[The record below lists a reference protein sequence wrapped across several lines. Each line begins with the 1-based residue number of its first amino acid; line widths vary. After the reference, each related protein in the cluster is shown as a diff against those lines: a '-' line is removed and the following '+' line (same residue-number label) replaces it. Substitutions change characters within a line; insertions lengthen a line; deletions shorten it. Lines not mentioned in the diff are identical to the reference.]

1 MQLEDTQPLLN
12 QVTIKDIFP
21 TLSSYFYKPKPDFR
35 ASFKKAL
42 FKELNIK
49 IYSDESLDDPF
60 LILGYGVNA
69 YIEIL
74 TSFSYMFLSVA
85 IFAIPIYFMYLSQTA
100 YRG

>member
-12 QVTIKDIFP
+12 QVTIADIFP
-21 TLSSYFYKPKPDFR
+21 TLSAYFYKPKPDFR
-35 ASFKKAL
+35 ANFKKAL

-49 IYSDESLDDPF
+49 MYSDQSREDPF

-74 TSFSYMFLSVA
+74 TSFSYMFLA
-85 IFAIPIYFMYLSQTA
+85 ITIFVIPVYLIYLS
-100 YRG
+100 

>member
-12 QVTIKDIFP
+12 LVTIKDIFP
-21 TLSSYFYKPKPDFR
+21 TLSSYFFKPKPDFR
-35 ASFKKAL
+35 GNFKRAL

-49 IYSDESLDDPF
+49 MYSDESRKDPF

-74 TSFSYMFLSVA
+74 TSFSCMFLAVTL
-85 IFAIPIYFMYLSQTA
+85 FAIPIYFIYLS
-100 YRG
+100 